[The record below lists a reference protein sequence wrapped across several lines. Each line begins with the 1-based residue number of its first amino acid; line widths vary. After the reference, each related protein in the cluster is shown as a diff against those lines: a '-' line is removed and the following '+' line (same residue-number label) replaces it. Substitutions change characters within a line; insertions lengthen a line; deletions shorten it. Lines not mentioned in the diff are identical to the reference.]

1 MACCYSDDLRRKLLS
16 AYDRGE
22 GTLSQLAARFSVSV
36 GWARKISSQRKRTG
50 QAERIPHRPGRKLR
64 ASEETQQQVKAWFRT
79 QPDLTLAE
87 VQVRL
92 LDEAGVPLSIPQIWY
107 LLRRL
112 GLRLKKVAPRRR
124 ARQRSQPPAAP
135 RVSRADRFD
144 LTGEADF
151 PGRKRCDHVADWAA
165 SALRGWRAHC

>member
-22 GTLSQLAARFSVSV
+22 GTLSQLAARFSVNV

-50 QAERIPHRPGRKLR
+50 QAERVPHRPGRKLR
-64 ASEETQQQVKAWFRT
+64 ASEETQQQVKAWFRA

-112 GLRLKKVAPRRR
+112 GLRLKKSRSTPSSATAKPTSGGAKSISRRSV
-124 ARQRSQPPAAP
+124 RSH
-135 RVSRADRFD
+135 R
-144 LTGEADF
+144 
-151 PGRKRCDHVADWAA
+151 
-165 SALRGWRAHC
+165 RG